1 MVINVDNSYCYIAGN
16 CFPAV
21 HDLIGH
27 FKVTWHLTIKP
38 FPVKT
43 SECVKLQNAMQ
54 WGLMNF
60 QLYNNW
66 PEDWSL
72 GKQLI
77 LFPSNLNVF
86 LGRQNLK
93 LFPSGSVMKCM
104 SMIVWKYINR
114 GMSFNAQQFSVTDV
128 GRYICLDNSTLCN
141 LCCMCVGYILC
152 MTYLTCFVAIM
163 PYYKLHA
170 FNCEFQSLLSMP
182 TIKEMEVSN
191 IN

>member
-1 MVINVDNSYCYIAGN
+1 MILMYVLFYSLHTTSRMVINVDNSHCYIAGN

-27 FKVTWHLTIKP
+27 FKVTRHLTIKP

-43 SECVKLQNAMQ
+43 SEWVKLQNAMQ

-60 QLYNNW
+60 QLYNNS

-86 LGRQNLK
+86 LVRQDLK
-93 LFPSGSVMKCM
+93 LFPSGSVMKCLWLCGN
-104 SMIVWKYINR
+104 IWNC
-114 GMSFNAQQFSVTDV
+114 GMRFNAQQFSVTDV

-141 LCCMCVGYILC
+141 FMLHVCWIYFVHDVFDLFCGHNAIL
-152 MTYLTCFVAIM
+152 
-163 PYYKLHA
+163 
-170 FNCEFQSLLSMP
+170 
-182 TIKEMEVSN
+182 
-191 IN
+191 

>member
-1 MVINVDNSYCYIAGN
+1 MILMYVFFYSLHRTSRMVINVDNSHCYIAGN

-27 FKVTWHLTIKP
+27 FKVTWHLTLKP
-38 FPVKT
+38 FPVQK
-43 SECVKLQNAMQ
+43 

-60 QLYNNW
+60 QLYNNS

-86 LGRQNLK
+86 LVRQNLK
-93 LFPSGSVMKCM
+93 LFPSGSVMQCLWLYGN
-104 SMIVWKYINR
+104 IWNC
-114 GMSFNAQQFSVTDV
+114 GMRFNAQQFSVTDV

-141 LCCMCVGYILC
+141 FMLHVCWIYFVHDLFDLFCGHNAIL
-152 MTYLTCFVAIM
+152 
-163 PYYKLHA
+163 
-170 FNCEFQSLLSMP
+170 
-182 TIKEMEVSN
+182 
-191 IN
+191 

>member
-1 MVINVDNSYCYIAGN
+1 MYVLFYSLHTTSRMVINVDNSYCYIAGN

-141 LCCMCVGYILC
+141 FMLHVCWIYFVHDLFDLFCGHNAIL
-152 MTYLTCFVAIM
+152 
-163 PYYKLHA
+163 
-170 FNCEFQSLLSMP
+170 
-182 TIKEMEVSN
+182 
-191 IN
+191 